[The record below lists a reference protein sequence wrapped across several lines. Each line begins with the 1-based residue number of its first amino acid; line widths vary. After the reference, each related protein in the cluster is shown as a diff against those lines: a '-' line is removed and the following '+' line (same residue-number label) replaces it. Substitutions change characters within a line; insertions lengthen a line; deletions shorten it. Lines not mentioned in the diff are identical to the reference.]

1 MAFILTQDQVLCVIC
16 MDSFTD
22 PVSIPCG
29 HNFCMDCIQGF
40 WDASRK
46 CECPLCKEAFQTR
59 PTLRVNVSLKDITEQ
74 FKRSIKTKQD
84 CKPEPAPRKNT
95 SRRSLK
101 SDTIPCD
108 ICSENKQTA
117 VKSCL
122 VCQASYCEMH
132 LGPHLRDPV
141 MMKHSLT
148 DPATFSTRHL
158 CRKHNRPLEMFCKKD
173 QTPVCRSCTERDHK
187 QHEIVPME
195 KESRRIKA
203 HLKVAQSEIQQMI
216 QNRLK
221 KCEELKNSIELSRID
236 KDKEIQTSAHI
247 ASMAIKAI
255 ERNQALLIEEIE
267 EKHEAAKRRGEDLIE
282 ELNQEIDEL
291 QRRWSELQYLK
302 DTKDQLHLL
311 QSFPCL
317 TSPPSSTNW
326 SEVSVEPDIY
336 IRSVR
341 ASFSK
346 LVDLC
351 RELEKNLCAEEI
363 NKIGNY
369 AVDVTLDPRTAA
381 NWLLL
386 SPDGKK
392 VSLSGQQGIQSL
404 PKDPR
409 RFDSCVAVL
418 GQQSYTFG
426 RRYWVVK
433 VGDKTDWDLGVAK
446 ESINRKGSIT
456 VRPDNG
462 YWAICRRKGE
472 SLRACAGPSVILKL
486 QEIPSKVG
494 VYLDYED
501 GSVSFYNADTKSH
514 IYTYKGCCFTEPV
527 YPYFNPCLHD
537 NGRNTAPLIICPV
550 ETGLTLET
558 AVH

>member
-1 MAFILTQDQVLCVIC
+1 M
-16 MDSFTD
+16 
-22 PVSIPCG
+22 G
-29 HNFCMDCIQGF
+29 
-40 WDASRK
+40 
-46 CECPLCKEAFQTR
+46 
-59 PTLRVNVSLKDITEQ
+59 
-74 FKRSIKTKQD
+74 
-84 CKPEPAPRKNT
+84 
-95 SRRSLK
+95 
-101 SDTIPCD
+101 
-108 ICSENKQTA
+108 
-117 VKSCL
+117 
-122 VCQASYCEMH
+122 
-132 LGPHLRDPV
+132 
-141 MMKHSLT
+141 
-148 DPATFSTRHL
+148 
-158 CRKHNRPLEMFCKKD
+158 
-173 QTPVCRSCTERDHK
+173 
-187 QHEIVPME
+187 
-195 KESRRIKA
+195 
-203 HLKVAQSEIQQMI
+203 
-216 QNRLK
+216 
-221 KCEELKNSIELSRID
+221 
-236 KDKEIQTSAHI
+236 
-247 ASMAIKAI
+247 
-255 ERNQALLIEEIE
+255 
-267 EKHEAAKRRGEDLIE
+267 RRGEDLIE

-291 QRRWSELQYLK
+291 QRRCSELQYLK

-326 SEVSVEPDIY
+326 SEVIAEPDIY

>member
-46 CECPLCKEAFQTR
+46 CECPLCKKAFQTR
-59 PTLRVNVSLKDITEQ
+59 PTLRVNVGLKDITEQ
-74 FKRSIKTKQD
+74 YKRSIKTKQD
-84 CKPEPAPRKNT
+84 CKPEPAPRKNS

-101 SDTIPCD
+101 SDTIACD
-108 ICSENKQTA
+108 ICRENKLTA

-122 VCQASYCEMH
+122 VCQASYCEKH
-132 LGPHLRDPV
+132 LAPHLRDPV

-221 KCEELKNSIELSRID
+221 RCEELKNSIELSRID

-291 QRRWSELQYLK
+291 QRRCSELQYLK

-351 RELEKNLCAEEI
+351 RELENNLCAEEI

-537 NGRNTAPLIICPV
+537 NGKNTVPLIICPV